1 MKMKNVSVFMALI
14 LLFSSVLFAQVGVN
28 TDNSVPD
35 PSAMLDV
42 KSTTK
47 GFLPPRMTLAERDA
61 LVSPAEGLII
71 YNTTDN
77 KPNYRK
83 NGAWTTFDNPNLV
96 IGGSYNGGKI
106 AYILQP
112 GDPGYIA
119 GEVHGLIAAPN
130 DQSAGAPWGCSG
142 TALGDTAKAIGTG
155 QANTWKIVN
164 NCSSAGIAA
173 RICNDLTLNGYRDWY
188 LPSVYE
194 LWMLYNNRVAIG
206 GFAEDYYWSSSEN
219 NADEALAWYFTGMG
233 YMIHPDKGS
242 SYHVRAVRSF

>member
-1 MKMKNVSVFMALI
+1 MKKIYGFLAMLLLSSSALLAQVSV
-14 LLFSSVLFAQVGVN
+14 N
-28 TDNSVPD
+28 NDNSAPD

-119 GEVHGLIAAPN
+119 GEVHGIIAAPA
-130 DQSAGAPWGCSG
+130 DQSTGDIWGCSG
-142 TALGDTAKAIGTG
+142 IALGDTAKAIGTG
-155 QANTWKIVN
+155 QSNTTTIVN
-164 NCSSAGIAA
+164 ECSNGMAA
-173 RICNDLTLNGYRDWY
+173 MICNDLQWGGYLDWY
-188 LPSVYE
+188 LPSIFE
-194 LWMLYNNRVAIG
+194 LQMLYNNRVAIG
-206 GFAEDYYWSSSEN
+206 GFAEDYYWSSSEFS
-219 NADEALAWYFTGMG
+219 ADAALAWYFISMG
-233 YMIHPDKGS
+233 YMIHPDKSS